1 MLPQSDPKQEQAQ
14 EAVEIAK
21 QLRMLPLKRIQ
32 SWFPAPTWHSQQ
44 PLTAAQKGLMPSS
57 GICRHLHSYA
67 HTQTQTYH

>member
-1 MLPQSDPKQEQAQ
+1 MLPQSDPRQEQAQ
-14 EAVEIAK
+14 EAVEMAK

-32 SWFPAPTWHSQQ
+32 SWFPCPHGSSQQ
-44 PLTAAQKGLMPSS
+44 PLTPAQKGLMPSS